1 MRLLISKGFTLFELI
16 ISVAIISVISIIGIT
31 SYQSLIANQAL
42 SYRAD
47 QIYYTLKFAQSEAI
61 KRNTKIYVHF
71 CEQQSAWKMGISESP
86 QCDCFTSHACQLD
99 SVEKV
104 QDLADGNTLLIN
116 SEDITFTGNQA
127 SYSAL
132 RFKVETCTITLT
144 NSENKSLSIIQG
156 SIRLRVCAPEIEK
169 LGYPK
174 C

>member
-16 ISVAIISVISIIGIT
+16 ISAAIISVISIIGVA

-71 CEQQSAWKMGISESP
+71 CEQQSVWKMGISESP

-99 SVEKV
+99 GVEKV
-104 QDLADGNTLLIN
+104 QDLADGKRLLIN
-116 SEDITFTGNQA
+116 EDDITFTNNQA
-127 SYSAL
+127 SYGVL
-132 RFKVETCTITLT
+132 RFSVEIGSLTLT
-144 NSENKSLSIIQG
+144 NSENKSLSIIQ
-156 SIRLRVCAPEIEK
+156 SAARLRVCAPDNNK
-169 LGYPK
+169 LGYPP